1 MPLKLYSLEG
11 RYASALFT
19 AASKKGELEKV
30 EAEMGKIR
38 TTIKQSEQFQKLL
51 ASPTIGC
58 ELKKGYVGQLMAKE
72 RYSETAMNFFKVL
85 AENGRLSMVGKVLSN
100 FDDLM
105 KAKRGEVQVIITAA
119 SVLHRRVNEPTW
131 LL

>member
-1 MPLKLYSLEG
+1 MYSLEG

-30 EAEMGKIR
+30 EAEMGRIR
-38 TTIKQSEQFQKLL
+38 TAIKQSEQFQKLL
-51 ASPTIGC
+51 ANPTIGR

-85 AENGRLSMVGKVLSN
+85 AENGRLSMVGKVLGN
-100 FDDLM
+100 FDDLI

-119 SVLHRRVNEPTW
+119 SVLPRRVNEPTW